1 MKTQDLREIANHATF
16 ERVVGN
22 EKVVIYGEPG
32 FKFYIILKGV
42 VSIQV
47 PNPQIEDWS
56 YHYKHYHTL

>member
-1 MKTQDLREIANHATF
+1 MKTQDLSEIANHASF

-42 VSIQV
+42 VSI
-47 PNPQIEDWS
+47 
-56 YHYKHYHTL
+56 